1 MKYYIVLNSKRIE
14 VDKMANWGTFDYDKR
29 SASQAKI
36 DGEAGALRLHLS
48 AQGKDTF
55 WRHNDK
61 VQRGYNQSLVQVHCV
76 RNSAWQA
83 VRLSMKGVTTSKKLE
98 ILHAYWDK
106 HYNTMHTSAGTDICE
121 IQIGNYLGAL
131 RRGGQLDDQNR
142 LRKEHG

>member
-1 MKYYIVLNSKRIE
+1 LAIPSILKYYIVLNSKRIE
-14 VDKMANWGTFDYDKR
+14 VDKMANWGTFDYDNR

-61 VQRGYNQSLVQVHCV
+61 VQRGSNQSLVQVHCV

-83 VRLSMKGVTTSKKLE
+83 VRL
-98 ILHAYWDK
+98 
-106 HYNTMHTSAGTDICE
+106 
-121 IQIGNYLGAL
+121 
-131 RRGGQLDDQNR
+131 
-142 LRKEHG
+142 